1 MFSFILILALQIER
15 GVKKEWGYPKRKVGG
30 VRSLK
35 KVGGN
40 KGDKKGM
47 GERGGMIQFCR

>member
-15 GVKKEWGYPKRKVGG
+15 GVKKEWGYPKRKVRG

-35 KVGGN
+35 RVGGK
-40 KGDKKGM
+40 KGNKKGM
-47 GERGGMIQFCR
+47 GERGGMIEFCR